1 MRAILFL
8 SHLLAIH
15 LGNQINR
22 AGNAPDSHEIIY
34 PALDREN
41 KNHTLF
47 SGTSP
52 YRPYKGVPP
61 PRPDWRGKIT
71 RLPIVF

>member
-1 MRAILFL
+1 MCAILFL

-34 PALDREN
+34 PVLDRED

-47 SGTSP
+47 SGISP
-52 YRPYKGVPP
+52 YRP
-61 PRPDWRGKIT
+61 
-71 RLPIVF
+71 F

>member
-15 LGNQINR
+15 LGNQINH
-22 AGNAPDSHEIIY
+22 AGNTSDSHEIIY
-34 PALDREN
+34 PVLDRED
-41 KNHTLF
+41 KNHILF
-47 SGTSP
+47 NGTSP

-61 PRPDWRGKIT
+61 PRLDWRGKIT
-71 RLPIVF
+71 RLPIVL